1 MKINIAS
8 NEIIHFIGIGG
19 IGMSG
24 LAQIMNNMGFN
35 IQGSDLNR
43 NKNTDRL
50 VRSRIK
56 VYFGHHQKN
65 LNKATMI
72 VISSAVKKNNGELIA
87 ARHKKLS
94 IFKRGEMLANIVALK
109 KNIVMVPV
117 VASVLV
123 GTFTGVKYIVNLT
136 DTINAN
142 QAEIQQ
148 LKTMSIENVRRDMAV
163 LTDNVNT
170 VIAKLERAE
179 GTWEMA
185 ENLYE
190 VLADKVRQMEYDIKD
205 LNREINY

>member
-1 MKINIAS
+1 
-8 NEIIHFIGIGG
+8 
-19 IGMSG
+19 
-24 LAQIMNNMGFN
+24 
-35 IQGSDLNR
+35 
-43 NKNTDRL
+43 
-50 VRSRIK
+50 
-56 VYFGHHQKN
+56 
-65 LNKATMI
+65 
-72 VISSAVKKNNGELIA
+72 
-87 ARHKKLS
+87 
-94 IFKRGEMLANIVALK
+94 
-109 KNIVMVPV
+109 MVPV

-142 QAEIQQ
+142 QAQIEKLQ
-148 LKTMSIENVRRDMAV
+148 TMSIENINRDIQM
-163 LTDNVNT
+163 LTDNINT

>member
-1 MKINIAS
+1 
-8 NEIIHFIGIGG
+8 
-19 IGMSG
+19 
-24 LAQIMNNMGFN
+24 MNLV
-35 IQGSDLNR
+35 DL
-43 NKNTDRL
+43 
-50 VRSRIK
+50 
-56 VYFGHHQKN
+56 
-65 LNKATMI
+65 
-72 VISSAVKKNNGELIA
+72 
-87 ARHKKLS
+87 
-94 IFKRGEMLANIVALK
+94 LK

-136 DTINAN
+136 DTVNAN
-142 QAEIQQ
+142 QAQIEKLQ
-148 LKTMSIENVRRDMAV
+148 TMSIENINRDMQM
-163 LTDNVNT
+163 LTDNINT

>member
-1 MKINIAS
+1 
-8 NEIIHFIGIGG
+8 
-19 IGMSG
+19 
-24 LAQIMNNMGFN
+24 MNLV
-35 IQGSDLNR
+35 DL
-43 NKNTDRL
+43 
-50 VRSRIK
+50 
-56 VYFGHHQKN
+56 
-65 LNKATMI
+65 
-72 VISSAVKKNNGELIA
+72 
-87 ARHKKLS
+87 
-94 IFKRGEMLANIVALK
+94 LK

-142 QAEIQQ
+142 QAEIQE
-148 LKTMSIENVRRDMAV
+148 LKTMSVENIRRDMKV

-185 ENLYE
+185 ESLYE
-190 VLADKVRQMEYDIKD
+190 VLADRVRQMEYDIKD